1 MLAMASCFLGLMVL
15 PGCGAAAQGG
25 NQDPPSA
32 PEPPDS
38 ALLSEDR
45 AVTGEIGSYC
55 WSSGSG
61 GGCVD
66 AVFPLVPGKEKT
78 LAVSAGSDMV
88 FDYGGERPPDSVRA
102 GAEPLGPG
110 GKPADSRSSPL
121 EVDGMSDRVTIPAEL
136 PAGDYVVDVSVTV
149 PQGDASYYF
158 RVVVGR
164 DEVALP
170 ETGGP

>member
-1 MLAMASCFLGLMVL
+1 MRRRFRVLAMVSCFLGLMVL

-38 ALLSEDR
+38 ALLSGSQ

-61 GGCVD
+61 GSCVD
-66 AVFPLVPGKEKT
+66 AVFPLVPDKDKT

-88 FDYGGERPPDSVRA
+88 FDYRGG
-102 GAEPLGPG
+102 GTPG
-110 GKPADSRSSPL
+110 
-121 EVDGMSDRVTIPAEL
+121 T
-136 PAGDYVVDVSVTV
+136 
-149 PQGDASYYF
+149 
-158 RVVVGR
+158 GR
-164 DEVALP
+164 GR
-170 ETGGP
+170 GGPPR